1 NILRTNT
8 IKAMRGV
15 IYDRNGVPLAISTPI
30 MKIVIDPRDYFE
42 NKQLYEETM
51 LALEK
56 EPNSR
61 KLKRQLPDKN
71 LNLDELADAVGM
83 DRAELR
89 KKMDERQRSRYAV
102 LEKGER
108 AQQGDLR

>member
-1 NILRTNT
+1 
-8 IKAMRGV
+8 
-15 IYDRNGVPLAISTPI
+15 
-30 MKIVIDPRDYFE
+30 
-42 NKQLYEETM
+42 M
-51 LALEK
+51 LALQK

-89 KKMDERQRSRYAV
+89 KKMEERPRSRYLILKRSAATTGGTDY
-102 LEKGER
+102 E
-108 AQQGDLR
+108 A